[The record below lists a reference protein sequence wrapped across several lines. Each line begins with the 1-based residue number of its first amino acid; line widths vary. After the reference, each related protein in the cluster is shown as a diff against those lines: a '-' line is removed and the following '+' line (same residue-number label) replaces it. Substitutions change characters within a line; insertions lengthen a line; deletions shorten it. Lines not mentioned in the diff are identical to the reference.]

1 MLDKTSLYNLS
12 DIKDALINRTIVEV
26 YEALLEKGYNPTSQI
41 VGYLISGD
49 PGYIT
54 NYKNARNK
62 ITEYERAKVLEIMLK
77 DFIDKNIWDI

>member
-12 DIKDALINRTIVEV
+12 DIQEALISKTIVEV
-26 YEALLEKGYNPTSQI
+26 FDALEEKGYNARSQL

-54 NYKNARNK
+54 SYKNARNK
-62 ITEYERAKVLEIMLK
+62 ISEYDRAKILEIILK
-77 DFIDKNIWDI
+77 DFVDRNIWDI

>member
-12 DIKDALINRTIVEV
+12 DIQEALMNKTIIEV
-26 YEALLEKGYNPTSQI
+26 YEALNEKGYNATSQI

-62 ITEYERAKVLEIMLK
+62 ITEYDRAKILEIILK
-77 DFIDKNIWDI
+77 DYIEKNI

>member
-12 DIKDALINRTIVEV
+12 DIQEALMNKTIVEV
-26 YEALLEKGYNPTSQI
+26 YNALEEKGYNATSQI

-54 NYKNARNK
+54 NHNNARNK
-62 ITEYERAKVLEIMLK
+62 ITEYDRAKILEIILK
-77 DFIDKNIWDI
+77 DFIEKNRWDI

>member
-1 MLDKTSLYNLS
+1 MLDKTSLYSLS
-12 DIKDALINRTIVEV
+12 DIREAVMNKTIIEV

-54 NYKNARNK
+54 SYKNVRNK
-62 ITEYERAKVLEIMLK
+62 ITEYDRAKILEVILK
-77 DFIDKNIWDI
+77 DFIDKNI

>member
-12 DIKDALINRTIVEV
+12 DIQEALMNKTIIEV
-26 YEALLEKGYNPTSQI
+26 YEALNEKGYNATSQI

-62 ITEYERAKVLEIMLK
+62 ITEYDRAKILEVILK
-77 DFIDKNIWDI
+77 DYIDKNI

>member
-1 MLDKTSLYNLS
+1 MFDETSLYNLS
-12 DIKDALINRTIVEV
+12 DIRDALMNKTITEV
-26 YEALLEKGYNPTSQI
+26 YMALEEKGYNATSQL

-62 ITEYERAKVLEIMLK
+62 ITEYDRAKILEIILK
-77 DFIDKNIWDI
+77 DFIEKNIWDI

>member
-12 DIKDALINRTIVEV
+12 DIQEALISKTIIDV
-26 YEALLEKGYNPTSQI
+26 YEALEKKGYNSTSQL

-54 NYKNARNK
+54 SYNDARNK
-62 ITEYERAKVLEIMLK
+62 ITEYDRSKILEIILK
-77 DFIDKNIWDI
+77 EYIEKKLWDI